1 MYYDYY
7 YGNVYWYGGF
17 SFLFLVLV
25 LSACYCYA
33 RPKPVAIM
41 TTTAPPLNSVY
52 VLPNGQYV
60 QQQQPQY
67 APANYSAGERTNL
80 PTYTPYAGQ
89 QPANVAY
96 PPSQSQFQANSAQRP
111 DANTNR
117 LGVYSQ

>member
-1 MYYDYY
+1 MYYYDYY

-96 PPSQSQFQANSAQRP
+96 PPSQSQFQANSAQKP

-117 LGVYSQ
+117 LG